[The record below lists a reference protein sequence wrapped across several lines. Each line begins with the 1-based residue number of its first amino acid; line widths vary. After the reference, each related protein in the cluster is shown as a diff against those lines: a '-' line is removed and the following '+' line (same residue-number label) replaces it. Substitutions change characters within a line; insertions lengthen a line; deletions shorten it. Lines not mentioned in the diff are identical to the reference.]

1 MAKDFTELVAWQL
14 SDQLR
19 RFVIEITARPDVVR
33 DFRFCNQCKASAASA
48 PSNLAEGFGRWSH
61 RDFARFVQIAIGSLK
76 ETRDHLI
83 DAQARGYITTEEL
96 QQATRLAKRA
106 NAACAGL
113 VRYLKNS
120 PDPS

>member
-1 MAKDFTELVAWQL
+1 LAAFRSAAPICDRNNSAAG
-14 SDQLR
+14 R
-19 RFVIEITARPDVVR
+19 RSGFQIL
-33 DFRFCNQCKASAASA
+33 QCKASAASA